1 MTNIIGRINTIE
13 KIVTPGSDKLNR
25 KQLLILEIERKNKL
39 ISLELDKYMKVKKK
53 L

>member
-13 KIVTPGSDKLNR
+13 KIVIPEDNKLNR
-25 KQLLILEIERKNKL
+25 KQLLALEVERKNKL

>member
-1 MTNIIGRINTIE
+1 MTNIINRINTIE
-13 KIVTPGSDKLNR
+13 KIITPKKSI
-25 KQLLILEIERKNKL
+25 QEIEKERKDRL